1 MRVRYTL
8 WGPADLA
15 EIYEFLE
22 RRHPAAAQRV
32 IATIERQVGWLADFP
47 YMAPAT
53 DEAEVREL
61 TLARY
66 PYKIYYEVVDDE
78 VRVLHIRHAR
88 KRLRERK
95 R

>member
-1 MRVRYTL
+1 
-8 WGPADLA
+8 
-15 EIYEFLE
+15 
-22 RRHPAAAQRV
+22 
-32 IATIERQVGWLADFP
+32 
-47 YMAPAT
+47 MAPAT